1 MSPRLWRHRI
11 QDILDAI
18 AKIRSYVEGMDTEA
32 FCQDSKTIDAVIR
45 NLIVMGEAANRVPSE
60 VRSAHPDVPWRLM
73 ADLRNFAVHEYWG
86 VSLFTVWE
94 TIQQDLPPLV
104 PVLEAVLEGGSN
116 D

>member
-18 AKIRSYVEGMDTEA
+18 GKIRSYVEGMDLEA
-32 FCQDSKTIDAVIR
+32 FRQDSKTCDAVIR
-45 NLIVMGEAANRVPSE
+45 NLIVMGEAAKGVPSE
-60 VRSAHPDVPWRLM
+60 VRAAHPEVPWRLM

-86 VSLFTVWE
+86 VALSTVWQ
-94 TIQQDLPPLV
+94 TILRDLPPLV
-104 PVLEAVLEGGSN
+104 PVLKAMLEGGPN